1 MTPGRLPRIARWTTP
16 RRVISSSTRTAC
28 STPRRETPITSEPA
42 PSAPQRSLW
51 RLFKAHF
58 WPHRA
63 WFFGGTALAL
73 LTALWGI
80 GYVAVLDYVGN
91 SLQNQMTGEGGSGST
106 AWIWTGIL
114 VIIALTVARSLSMY
128 GMTLL
133 NNTGVQRGLVSV
145 QTVQYD
151 ALVDGDY
158 ARIAADA
165 SGSFVS
171 RFISDVISIRE
182 AALRFANN
190 FTKSLATVIG
200 VLAWLFWKDWQ
211 LALIIAV
218 VYPLALGPVV
228 SLGNSVRK
236 RAKKAAEQTGEVTS
250 LLSEGFQSARVVKA
264 YGLEGWQKARAQKS
278 FAERSSLFLKVLSKR
293 AGVDPVLE
301 VFGGLAL
308 AALLGFVAWRISQ
321 GENTLGDLLG
331 VIGAV
336 AVAAPEVRA
345 LGSISAVAQEGA
357 AAADRVFEIVDA
369 APRVADK
376 PGALGL
382 EGVRGE
388 VSFEDVHF
396 SYPDGTEALRGLSF
410 SASPGETVALV
421 GASGA
426 GKSTVFNLLM
436 RLYDPSSG
444 AVRLDGLDIRD
455 AKGSHLRQHMAL
467 VAQDAALFDDT
478 IENNIAL
485 GKPDG
490 RRAEVVLAAERA
502 NAKDFIEALPLG
514 YGAPAGEMGRNLS
527 GGQRQRVALARAFI
541 RNAPI
546 LLLDEAT
553 SALDAESEAKVQDA
567 LLGFSDGRT
576 VLIIAHRL
584 STVRAADRIIVMED
598 GRAVEEG
605 THAGLMAKGGVYKRL
620 VELQLS

>member
-1 MTPGRLPRIARWTTP
+1 M
-16 RRVISSSTRTAC
+16 
-28 STPRRETPITSEPA
+28 
-42 PSAPQRSLW
+42 
-51 RLFKAHF
+51 HF

-91 SLQNQMTGEGGSGST
+91 SLQAQMTGDASGAPT
-106 AWIWTGIL
+106 GWIWSGIAA
-114 VIIALTVARSLSMY
+114 IIVLTAGRSLSMY

-151 ALVDGDY
+151 ALIDGDY
-158 ARIAADA
+158 ARVAADA

-200 VLAWLFWKDWQ
+200 VLIWLFWKDWQ

-236 RAKKAAEQTGEVTS
+236 RAKRSAEQTGEVTS

-264 YGLEGWQKARAQKS
+264 FGLERWQKARAEKG

-301 VFGGLAL
+301 VFGGFAL
-308 AALLGFVAWRISQ
+308 AALLGVVAWRISQ
-321 GENTLGDLLG
+321 GQNTLGDLLG

-345 LGSISAVAQEGA
+345 LGAISAVAQEGA

-369 APRVADK
+369 KPKVADR
-376 PGALGL
+376 PGALGI
-382 EGVRGE
+382 ETARGE
-388 VSFEDVHF
+388 IEFSDVHF
-396 SYPDGTEALRGLSF
+396 AYPDGTQALRGLSF
-410 SASPGETVALV
+410 TARPGETVAFV

-436 RLYDPSSG
+436 RLYDADGGS
-444 AVRLDGLDIRD
+444 VRLDGLDVRD
-455 AKGSHLRQHMAL
+455 VIGASLRGQMAL

-478 IENNIAL
+478 IANNIAL
-485 GKPDG
+485 GKPG
-490 RRAEVVLAAERA
+490 ATRAAVEKAARAA
-502 NAKDFIEALPLG
+502 NAHAFIQAMPGG
-514 YGAPAGEMGRNLS
+514 YDAPAGEMGRNLS
-527 GGQRQRVALARAFI
+527 GGQRQRVAIARAI
-541 RNAPI
+541 LRGAPI

-553 SALDAESEAKVQDA
+553 SALDAESEAKVQEA
-567 LLGFSDGRT
+567 LSQFARGRT

-605 THAGLMAKGGVYKRL
+605 THDALMARGGTYKRL

>member
-1 MTPGRLPRIARWTTP
+1 MP
-16 RRVISSSTRTAC
+16 RRAISSCTRTGC
-28 STPRRETPITSEPA
+28 SIPRREIPITSEPA
-42 PSAPQRSLW
+42 PAAPQRSLW

-80 GYVAVLDYVGN
+80 GYVAALDYVGN
-91 SLQNQMTGEGGSGST
+91 SLQAQMTGEAGGAPTG
-106 AWIWTGIL
+106 WIWSGIAA
-114 VIIALTVARSLSMY
+114 IILLTAGRSLSMY

-151 ALVDGDY
+151 ALIDGDY
-158 ARIAADA
+158 ARVAADA

-200 VLAWLFWKDWQ
+200 VLIWLFWKDWQ

-236 RAKKAAEQTGEVTS
+236 RAKRSAEQTGEVTS

-264 YGLEGWQKARAQKS
+264 FGLERWQKARAEKG

-301 VFGGLAL
+301 VFGGFAL

-321 GENTLGDLLG
+321 GQNTLGDLLG

-369 APRVADK
+369 KPNVADR
-376 PGALGL
+376 PGARDI
-382 EGVRGE
+382 VTARGE
-388 VSFEDVHF
+388 IDFRDVRF
-396 SYPDGTEALRGLSF
+396 AYPDGTQALKGLSF
-410 SASPGETVALV
+410 TARPGETVAFV

-436 RLYDPSSG
+436 RLYDADGGS
-444 AVRLDGLDIRD
+444 VCLDGLDVRD
-455 AKGSHLRQHMAL
+455 VTGASLRGQMAL

-478 IENNIAL
+478 IANNIAL
-485 GKPDG
+485 GKLGAP
-490 RRAEVVLAAERA
+490 RPEVEAAAKAA
-502 NAKDFIEALPLG
+502 NAHAFIQAMPG
-514 YGAPAGEMGRNLS
+514 AYDAPAGEMGRNLS
-527 GGQRQRVALARAFI
+527 GGQRQRVALARAI
-541 RNAPI
+541 LRGAPI

-553 SALDAESEAKVQDA
+553 SALDAESEAKVQEA
-567 LLGFSDGRT
+567 LSQFARGRT

-605 THAGLMAKGGVYKRL
+605 THDALMAKGGAYKRL

>member
-1 MTPGRLPRIARWTTP
+1 M
-16 RRVISSSTRTAC
+16 
-28 STPRRETPITSEPA
+28 
-42 PSAPQRSLW
+42 
-51 RLFKAHF
+51 
-58 WPHRA
+58 
-63 WFFGGTALAL
+63 
-73 LTALWGI
+73 
-80 GYVAVLDYVGN
+80 AVLDFVGN
-91 SLQNQMTGEGGSGST
+91 SLQFQMTGEGGGPREG
-106 AWIWTGIL
+106 WIWSGIAA
-114 VIIALTVARSLSMY
+114 IILLTVARSLSMY

-151 ALVDGDY
+151 ALTDGDF
-158 ARIAADA
+158 ARVSADA

-171 RFISDVISIRE
+171 RFISDIISIRE

-190 FTKSLATVIG
+190 FTKSLATVLG

-228 SLGNSVRK
+228 SLGNAVRK
-236 RAKKAAEQTGEVTS
+236 RAKKAAEQTGEITS
-250 LLSEGFQSARVVKA
+250 LLSEGFQSARIVKA
-264 YGLEGWQKARAQKS
+264 YGLESWQKERAKQG
-278 FAERSSLFLKVLSKR
+278 FVQRSRLFLKVLSKR

-369 APRVADK
+369 APQVADK
-376 PGALGL
+376 PGALKMN
-382 EGVRGE
+382 GVAGAVEFR
-388 VSFEDVHF
+388 DVHF
-396 SYPDGTEALRGLSF
+396 AYPDGTQALKGLTF
-410 SASPGETVALV
+410 TTQPGETVAFV

-436 RLYDPSSG
+436 RLYDVTSG
-444 AVRLDGLDIRD
+444 AVLIDQLNVRD
-455 AKGSHLRQHMAL
+455 VVGGSLRSNVAL
-467 VAQDAALFDDT
+467 VSQDAALFDDT
-478 IENNIAL
+478 IANNIAL
-485 GKPDG
+485 GRLGAP
-490 RRAEVVLAAERA
+490 RAAVEAAARSA
-502 NAKDFIEALPLG
+502 NAHEFILALHGG
-514 YGAPAGEMGRNLS
+514 YDAPAGEMGRNLS
-527 GGQRQRVALARAFI
+527 GGQRQRIALARAI
-541 RNAPI
+541 LRNAPI

-567 LLGFSDGRT
+567 LNQFARART

-605 THAGLMAKGGVYKRL
+605 THESLMALGGVYKRL

>member
-1 MTPGRLPRIARWTTP
+1 M
-16 RRVISSSTRTAC
+16 RTAC
-28 STPRRETPITSEPA
+28 STRQPVTIITSETAPA
-42 PSAPQRSLW
+42 ARQRSLF
-51 RLFKAHF
+51 RLFRAHF
-58 WPHRA
+58 WPQRA
-63 WFFGGTALAL
+63 WFIGGTVLAL
-73 LTALWGI
+73 LTALWAI
-80 GYVAVLDYVGN
+80 GYVAVLDFVGT
-91 SLQNQMTGEGGSGST
+91 SLQFQMTGEGGGPREG
-106 AWIWTGIL
+106 WIWTGI
-114 VIIALTVARSLSMY
+114 VAIILLTVARSLSMY

-151 ALVDGDY
+151 ALTDGDF
-158 ARIAADA
+158 ARVSGAA

-200 VLAWLFWKDWQ
+200 VLVWLFWKDWQ

-228 SLGNSVRK
+228 SLGNAVRK
-236 RAKKAAEQTGEVTS
+236 RAKRAAEQTGEVTS
-250 LLSEGFQSARVVKA
+250 LLSEGFQSARIVKA
-264 YGLEGWQKARAQKS
+264 YGLEGWQKARAQRG
-278 FAERSSLFLKVLSKR
+278 FAERSRLFLKVLSKR

-308 AALLGFVAWRISQ
+308 AALLGFVTWRISQ

-369 APRVADK
+369 APKVADK
-376 PGALGL
+376 TGAQKM
-382 EGVRGE
+382 EGAAGSIAFR
-388 VSFEDVHF
+388 DVHF
-396 SYPDGTEALRGLSF
+396 VYPDGTEALKGLSF
-410 SASPGETVALV
+410 AAEPGETVAFV

-436 RLYDPSSG
+436 RLYDPASG
-444 AVRLDGLDIRD
+444 SICIDGLDVRD
-455 AKGSHLRQHMAL
+455 VTGESLRRNMAL
-467 VAQDAALFDDT
+467 VSQDSALFDDT
-478 IENNIAL
+478 IVNNIAL
-485 GKPDG
+485 GHLG
-490 RRAEVVLAAERA
+490 ASRAEIEAAARAA
-502 NAKDFIEALPLG
+502 NAHEFILAMPGG
-514 YGAPAGEMGRNLS
+514 YDAPAGEMGRNLS
-527 GGQRQRVALARAFI
+527 GGQRQRIALARAI
-541 RNAPI
+541 LRDAPI

-553 SALDAESEAKVQDA
+553 SALDAESEAKVQEA
-567 LLGFSDGRT
+567 LARFARTRT
-576 VLIIAHRL
+576 VLVIAHRL
-584 STVRAADRIIVMED
+584 STVRAASRIIVMED

-605 THAGLMAKGGVYKRL
+605 THESLMAQGGVYKRL

>member
-1 MTPGRLPRIARWTTP
+1 M
-16 RRVISSSTRTAC
+16 
-28 STPRRETPITSEPA
+28 
-42 PSAPQRSLW
+42 
-51 RLFKAHF
+51 
-58 WPHRA
+58 
-63 WFFGGTALAL
+63 
-73 LTALWGI
+73 
-80 GYVAVLDYVGN
+80 VLDFVGN
-91 SLQNQMTGEGGSGST
+91 SLQQQITGEGGAASG
-106 AWIWTGIL
+106 WIWTGIIA
-114 VIIALTVARSLSMY
+114 IIVLTAGRSLSMY

-151 ALVDGDY
+151 ALVDGDF
-158 ARIAADA
+158 ARVSGAA

-200 VLAWLFWKDWQ
+200 VLVWLFWKDWQ

-250 LLSEGFQSARVVKA
+250 LLSEGFQSARIVKA
-264 YGLEGWQKARAQKS
+264 YGLEEWQKARAGKG
-278 FAERSSLFLKVLSKR
+278 FAERSRLFLKVLSKR

-308 AALLGFVAWRISQ
+308 AALLGFVTWRISQ

-357 AAADRVFEIVDA
+357 AAADRVYEIVDA
-369 APRVADK
+369 APKVADA
-376 PGALGL
+376 PGAMVLTGAKG
-382 EGVRGE
+382 EIVFDDVR
-388 VSFEDVHF
+388 FA
-396 SYPDGTEALRGLSF
+396 YPDGTEALKGLSF
-410 SASPGETVALV
+410 TARPGETVAFV

-426 GKSTVFNLLM
+426 GKSTVFNLLL
-436 RLYDPSSG
+436 RLYEANGG
-444 AVRLDGLDIRD
+444 AVRIDGLDIRTLTG
-455 AKGSHLRQHMAL
+455 ASLRAQMAL

-478 IENNIAL
+478 VAANIRL
-485 GKPDG
+485 GKLEAKP
-490 RRAEVVLAAERA
+490 AAIERA
-502 NAKDFIEALPLG
+502 ARAAHAHEFIEALPG
-514 YGAPAGEMGRNLS
+514 SYDAPVGEMGRNLS
-527 GGQRQRVALARAFI
+527 GGQRQRVALARAI
-541 RNAPI
+541 LRAAPV

-553 SALDAESEAKVQDA
+553 SALDAESEAKVQAA
-567 LLGFSDGRT
+567 LAEFGRGRT

-584 STVRAADRIIVMED
+584 STVRAADRIIVMEN

-605 THAGLMAKGGVYKRL
+605 THESLMAQGGAYKRL

>member
-1 MTPGRLPRIARWTTP
+1 MA
-16 RRVISSSTRTAC
+16 
-28 STPRRETPITSEPA
+28 E
-42 PSAPQRSLW
+42 RSLW

-63 WFFGGTALAL
+63 WFIGGTALAL

-80 GYVAVLDYVGN
+80 GYVAVLDFVGN
-91 SLQNQMTGEGGSGST
+91 SLQSQITGEAGGVSRG
-106 AWIWTGIL
+106 WIWTGIAA
-114 VIIALTVARSLSMY
+114 IIGLTIARSLSMY

-151 ALVDGDY
+151 ALTDGDF
-158 ARIAADA
+158 ARVASDA

-200 VLAWLFWKDWQ
+200 VLVWLFWKDWQ

-250 LLSEGFQSARVVKA
+250 LLSEGFQSARVIKA
-264 YGLEGWQKARAQKS
+264 YGLESWQKARARKGFS
-278 FAERSSLFLKVLSKR
+278 ERSELFLKVLSKR

-301 VFGGLAL
+301 VFGGFAL

-369 APRVADK
+369 APKVADR
-376 PGALGL
+376 PGA
-382 EGVRGE
+382 VAITATRGA
-388 VSFEDVHF
+388 VAFRDVHF
-396 SYPDGTEALRGLSF
+396 TYPDGSPALRGLTF
-410 SASPGETVALV
+410 SAMAGEKVAFV

-426 GKSTVFNLLM
+426 GKSTVFNLLL
-436 RLYDPSSG
+436 RLYDASSG
-444 AVRLDGLDIRD
+444 SVTIDGLDVRD
-455 AKGSHLRQHMAL
+455 VTGTSLRQHMAL

-478 IENNIAL
+478 VGANIAL
-485 GKPDG
+485 GAPG
-490 RRAEVVLAAERA
+490 ASQHRIVAAARDA
-502 NAKDFIEALPLG
+502 NAHEFIENFPLG
-514 YGAPAGEMGRNLS
+514 YDTPAGEMGRNLS
-527 GGQRQRVALARAFI
+527 GGQRQRVALARAI
-541 RNAPI
+541 LRNAPI

-553 SALDAESEAKVQDA
+553 SALDAESEFKVQDA
-567 LLGFSDGRT
+567 LARFSRERT

-605 THAGLMAKGGVYKRL
+605 THDSLMAKGGAYKRL

>member
-1 MTPGRLPRIARWTTP
+1 M
-16 RRVISSSTRTAC
+16 
-28 STPRRETPITSEPA
+28 
-42 PSAPQRSLW
+42 
-51 RLFKAHF
+51 
-58 WPHRA
+58 
-63 WFFGGTALAL
+63 
-73 LTALWGI
+73 
-80 GYVAVLDYVGN
+80 AVLDYVGN
-91 SLQNQMTGEGGSGST
+91 SLQLQMTGEGGG
-106 AWIWTGIL
+106 APAGWIWTGIIA
-114 VIIALTVARSLSMY
+114 IIALTAARSLSMY

-151 ALVDGDY
+151 ALTDGDY

-171 RFISDVISIRE
+171 RFISDVLSIRE

-190 FTKSLATVIG
+190 FTKSLATVLG

-236 RAKKAAEQTGEVTS
+236 RAKEAAEQTGEITS

-264 YGLEGWQKARAQKS
+264 YGLEGWQKDRAKRG
-278 FAERSSLFLKVLSKR
+278 FAERSRLFLKVLSKR

-308 AALLGFVAWRISQ
+308 AALLGFVALRISQ

-331 VIGAV
+331 VIGAL

-369 APRVADK
+369 RPEVGDK
-376 PGALGL
+376 PGALKL
-382 EGVRGE
+382 DSARGE
-388 VSFEDVHF
+388 IEFRDVRF
-396 SYPDGTEALRGLSF
+396 AYPDGTEALKGLTF
-410 SASPGETVALV
+410 SARPGETVAFV

-436 RLYDPSSG
+436 RLYDASSG
-444 AVRLDGLDIRD
+444 ELRLDALNVRD
-455 AKGSHLRQHMAL
+455 VTGASLRRQMAL

-478 IENNIAL
+478 VSSNIAL
-485 GKPDG
+485 GRIG
-490 RRAEVVLAAERA
+490 ASAEQIEAAARAA
-502 NAKDFIEALPLG
+502 NAHDFILALPGG
-514 YGAPAGEMGRNLS
+514 YDAPAGELGRNLS
-527 GGQRQRVALARAFI
+527 GGQRQRIALARAI
-541 RNAPI
+541 LRGAPI

-567 LLGFSDGRT
+567 LAGFARGRT
-576 VLIIAHRL
+576 VLVIAHRL

-605 THAGLMAKGGVYKRL
+605 THERLMAQGGVYKRL

>member
-1 MTPGRLPRIARWTTP
+1 M
-16 RRVISSSTRTAC
+16 
-28 STPRRETPITSEPA
+28 
-42 PSAPQRSLW
+42 
-51 RLFKAHF
+51 
-58 WPHRA
+58 
-63 WFFGGTALAL
+63 
-73 LTALWGI
+73 
-80 GYVAVLDYVGN
+80 AVLDYVGN
-91 SLQNQMTGEGGSGST
+91 SLQLQMTGEGGG
-106 AWIWTGIL
+106 APAGWIWTGIIA
-114 VIIALTVARSLSMY
+114 IIALTAARSLSMY

-151 ALVDGDY
+151 ALTDGDY

-171 RFISDVISIRE
+171 RFISDVLSIRE

-190 FTKSLATVIG
+190 FTKSLATVLG

-236 RAKKAAEQTGEVTS
+236 RAKEAAEQTGEITS

-264 YGLEGWQKARAQKS
+264 YGLEGWQKDRAKRG
-278 FAERSSLFLKVLSKR
+278 FAERSRLFLKVLSKR

-308 AALLGFVAWRISQ
+308 AALLGFVALRISQ

-331 VIGAV
+331 VIGAL

-369 APRVADK
+369 RPEVGDK
-376 PGALGL
+376 PGALKL
-382 EGVRGE
+382 DSARGE
-388 VSFEDVHF
+388 IEFRDVRF
-396 SYPDGTEALRGLSF
+396 AYPDGTEALKGLTF
-410 SASPGETVALV
+410 SARPGEMVAFV

-436 RLYDPSSG
+436 RLYDASAG
-444 AVRLDGLDIRD
+444 EIRLDTLNVRD
-455 AKGSHLRQHMAL
+455 VTGSSLRQQMAL

-478 IENNIAL
+478 VARNIAL
-485 GKPDG
+485 GRMGASKAEIEAAA
-490 RRAEVVLAAERA
+490 RAA
-502 NAKDFIEALPLG
+502 NAHDFILALPGG
-514 YGAPAGEMGRNLS
+514 YDAPAGELGRNLS
-527 GGQRQRVALARAFI
+527 GGQRQRIALARAI
-541 RNAPI
+541 LRGAPI

-567 LLGFSDGRT
+567 LSGFARGRT
-576 VLIIAHRL
+576 VLVIAHRL

-605 THAGLMAKGGVYKRL
+605 THERLMAQGGVYKRL

>member
-1 MTPGRLPRIARWTTP
+1 MP
-16 RRVISSSTRTAC
+16 RRATSSCTLTVFSI
-28 STPRRETPITSEPA
+28 PRRETPITSEPA
-42 PSAPQRSLW
+42 PRPPQRSLW

-58 WPHRA
+58 WPQKA
-63 WFFGGTALAL
+63 WFIGGTLLAL

-80 GYVAVLDYVGN
+80 GYVAVLDFVGN
-91 SLQNQMTGEGGSGST
+91 SLQGQITST
-106 AWIWTGIL
+106 SDARASAAPAGWIWIGITA
-114 VIIALTVARSLSMY
+114 IIGLTVARSLSMY

-151 ALVDGDY
+151 ALTDGDF
-158 ARIAADA
+158 ARVSGGA
-165 SGSFVS
+165 SGTFVS
-171 RFISDVISIRE
+171 RFISDVLSIRE
-182 AALRFANN
+182 ATLRFANN

-200 VLAWLFWKDWQ
+200 VLIWLFWKDWQ

-228 SLGNSVRK
+228 ALGNSVRK
-236 RAKKAAEQTGEVTS
+236 RAKKAAEQTGEITS

-264 YGLEGWQKARAQKS
+264 YGLETWQKERARRG
-278 FAERSSLFLKVLSKR
+278 FAERSRLFLKVLSQR

-369 APRVADK
+369 RTQVADK
-376 PGALGL
+376 PGALTL
-382 EGVRGE
+382 DGVRGE
-388 VSFEDVHF
+388 VTFSDVRF
-396 SYPDGTEALRGLSF
+396 AYPDGTEALKGLSF
-410 SASPGETVALV
+410 TARPGETVAFV

-436 RLYDPSSG
+436 RLYDAASG
-444 AVRLDGLDIRD
+444 DISVDGLSIRD
-455 AKGSHLRQHMAL
+455 VTGTSLRAQMAL

-478 IENNIAL
+478 LASNIAL
-485 GKPDG
+485 GKLG
-490 RRAEVVLAAERA
+490 ANRAE
-502 NAKDFIEALPLG
+502 IEAAARAAHAHEFIQALPGG
-514 YGAPAGEMGRNLS
+514 YDAPAGELGRNLS
-527 GGQRQRVALARAFI
+527 GGQRQRIALARAI
-541 RNAPI
+541 LRSAPI

-553 SALDAESEAKVQDA
+553 SALDAESEARVQDA
-567 LLGFSDGRT
+567 LGRFAGGRT
-576 VLIIAHRL
+576 VLVIAHRL
-584 STVRAADRIIVMED
+584 STVRAASRIIVMED

-605 THAGLMAKGGVYKRL
+605 THESLMAQGGVYKRL

>member
-1 MTPGRLPRIARWTTP
+1 M
-16 RRVISSSTRTAC
+16 RTGC

-42 PSAPQRSLW
+42 LPAPQRSLW

-58 WPHRA
+58 WPHRV
-63 WFFGGTALAL
+63 WFIGGTALAL
-73 LTALWGI
+73 LTAFWGI

-91 SLQNQMTGEGGSGST
+91 ALQSQMTGVGDGPPAG
-106 AWIWTGIL
+106 WIWLGIGA
-114 VIIALTVARSLSMY
+114 IIGLTAARSLSMY

-145 QTVQYD
+145 QTIQYD
-151 ALVDGDY
+151 ALIDGDY
-158 ARIAADA
+158 ARVAADA

-236 RAKKAAEQTGEVTS
+236 RAKKAAEQTGEITS

-264 YGLEGWQKARAQKS
+264 FGLERWQKDRARKG
-278 FAERSSLFLKVLSKR
+278 FAERSELFLKVLTKR

-301 VFGGLAL
+301 VFGGFAL

-357 AAADRVFEIVDA
+357 AAADRVFEIVDT
-369 APRVADK
+369 APKVADK
-376 PGALGL
+376 PGALSISDS
-382 EGVRGE
+382 RGE
-388 VSFEDVHF
+388 ISFENVHF
-396 SYPDGTEALRGLSF
+396 SYPDGTPALRGLSF
-410 SASPGETVALV
+410 TAIAGEKVAFV

-426 GKSTVFNLLM
+426 GKSTVFNLLL
-436 RLYDPSSG
+436 RLYDASSG
-444 AVRLDGLDIRD
+444 TVRLDGLDVCD
-455 AKGSHLRQHMAL
+455 VTGTSLRRQMAL

-478 IENNIAL
+478 IGANIAL
-485 GKPDG
+485 GAPGAAPHAIK
-490 RRAEVVLAAERA
+490 LAARA
-502 NAKDFIEALPLG
+502 AHAEEFISALPLG
-514 YGAPAGEMGRNLS
+514 YDAPAGEMGRNLS
-527 GGQRQRVALARAFI
+527 GGQRQRVALARAI
-541 RNAPI
+541 LRNAPI

-553 SALDAESEAKVQDA
+553 SALDAESEFKVQDA
-567 LLGFSDGRT
+567 LAHFGRGRT

-605 THAGLMAKGGVYKRL
+605 THDSLMAKGGVYKRL

>member
-1 MTPGRLPRIARWTTP
+1 MRI
-16 RRVISSSTRTAC
+16 AC
-28 STPRRETPITSEPA
+28 STPRQETPITSEAAPA
-42 PSAPQRSLW
+42 APQRSLW
-51 RLFKAHF
+51 RLFQAHF

-80 GYVAVLDYVGN
+80 GYVAALDFVGN
-91 SLQNQMTGEGGSGST
+91 SLQAQMTGEGGGAPT
-106 AWIWTGIL
+106 GWIWTGIL
-114 VIIALTVARSLSMY
+114 AIIGLTIGRSLSMY

-151 ALVDGDY
+151 ALISGDY
-158 ARIAADA
+158 ARVAADA

-200 VLAWLFWKDWQ
+200 VLIWLFWKDWQ

-264 YGLEGWQKARAQKS
+264 FGLERWQQARAEKG
-278 FAERSSLFLKVLSKR
+278 FAERSDLFLKVLTKR

-308 AALLGFVAWRISQ
+308 AALLGFVAWRIAQ

-369 APRVADK
+369 APKVADK
-376 PGALGL
+376 PGASSLGTARGDI
-382 EGVRGE
+382 EFRDVR
-388 VSFEDVHF
+388 FA
-396 SYPDGTEALRGLSF
+396 YPDGTQALKGLSF
-410 SASPGETVALV
+410 TARPGETVAFV

-436 RLYDPSSG
+436 RLYDAEAG
-444 AVRLDGLDIRD
+444 AVLLDGQNVRD
-455 AKGSHLRQHMAL
+455 VTGASLRSQMAL

-478 IENNIAL
+478 VGGNIAL
-485 GKPDG
+485 GKLG
-490 RRAEVVLAAERA
+490 ASREAVEQAAQAA
-502 NAKDFIEALPLG
+502 NAHTFIAAMPAG
-514 YGAPAGEMGRNLS
+514 YDAPAGEMGRNLS
-527 GGQRQRVALARAFI
+527 GGQRQRIALARAI
-541 RNAPI
+541 LRGAPL

-567 LLGFSDGRT
+567 LVQFARGRT

-605 THAGLMAKGGVYKRL
+605 THDVLMAQGGVYKRL

>member
-1 MTPGRLPRIARWTTP
+1 M
-16 RRVISSSTRTAC
+16 RTVC

-42 PSAPQRSLW
+42 QPAPQRSLW

-58 WPHRA
+58 WPQKA
-63 WFFGGTALAL
+63 WFIGGTALAL

-91 SLQNQMTGEGGSGST
+91 SLQSQMTGEGGG
-106 AWIWTGIL
+106 APAGWIWTGIIA
-114 VIIALTVARSLSMY
+114 IIGLTVARSLSMY

-151 ALVDGDY
+151 ALTDGDY

-165 SGSFVS
+165 SGNFVS
-171 RFISDVISIRE
+171 RFISDVLSIRE

-190 FTKSLATVIG
+190 FTKSLATVLG

-236 RAKKAAEQTGEVTS
+236 RAKKAAEQTGEITS

-264 YGLEGWQKARAQKS
+264 YGLEGWQKDRARRG
-278 FAERSSLFLKVLSKR
+278 FAERSRLFLKVLSKR

-357 AAADRVFEIVDA
+357 AAADRVYEIVDA
-369 APRVADK
+369 RPVVADK
-376 PGALGL
+376 PGALKL
-382 EGVRGE
+382 ESARGDVEFRDVR
-388 VSFEDVHF
+388 FA
-396 SYPDGTEALRGLSF
+396 YPDGGEALKGLTF
-410 SASPGETVALV
+410 SARPGETVAFV

-436 RLYDPSSG
+436 RLYDASSG
-444 AVRLDGLDIRD
+444 DIRLDTLNIRD
-455 AKGSHLRQHMAL
+455 VTGASLRQQIAL
-467 VAQDAALFDDT
+467 VAQDAALFDDS
-478 IENNIAL
+478 ISNNIAL
-485 GKPDG
+485 GRIG
-490 RRAEVVLAAERA
+490 ASTNEIEAAARAA
-502 NAKDFIEALPLG
+502 NAHEFILALPGG
-514 YGAPAGEMGRNLS
+514 YDAPAGELGRSLS
-527 GGQRQRVALARAFI
+527 GGQRQRIALARAI
-541 RNAPI
+541 LRGAPI

-567 LLGFSDGRT
+567 LTGFARGRT
-576 VLIIAHRL
+576 VLVIAHRL

-605 THAGLMAKGGVYKRL
+605 THESLMAQGGAYKRL